1 MKKNSLVVVAFTKC
15 VFDLEVVKAISLIDN
30 PLASRGGVLFER
42 AKRSEFYR
50 RGTPLDNL
58 NI

>member
-1 MKKNSLVVVAFTKC
+1 MKKNPLVVVAFRKC
-15 VFDLEVVKAISLIDN
+15 VFDLDFVESISLIGN